1 MREGSANTKFTK
13 KFQTIGVLHIKFC
26 PRKNHMP
33 YHMEK
38 EGYGKKEK
46 EIKLNPYLWE
56 ELEEG
61 QKLQFIVGLIF

>member
-1 MREGSANTKFTK
+1 
-13 KFQTIGVLHIKFC
+13 
-26 PRKNHMP
+26 MP

>member
-1 MREGSANTKFTK
+1 MREGGANTKFTK
-13 KFQTIGVLHIKFC
+13 KFQTIGVLHIKFF
-26 PRKNHMP
+26 PQKNHMP

-38 EGYGKKEK
+38 EGWGKKEEK

-61 QKLQFIVGLIF
+61 QKL